1 MSNGK
6 SRNVY
11 FIIVIM
17 LQMFGFALAMTVI
30 FGTVVQDFSSPLS
43 AMGALL
49 YCLCGSSNL
58 RPLLGVSRVFA
69 VLFFVAFTIVFRF
82 ISTNMFLATQLNTFA
97 ALAGERDID
106 KAKKESAANMG
117 MKEVTYRN
125 KRELQSELELELK
138 ADQVTVT
145 KILKPGKAL
154 QANLKA
160 GDVVLKVNGEK
171 VEWHATLAFEE
182 YEHVERA
189 LTPGPDGSITII
201 FKHASMQTVLG
212 KIMQLLRCRCCTTR
226 RVKPGQKSHQ
236 EAYAKYTKDAVRP
249 TVRNFWRLH
258 GAIAEVEKE
267 SRVDSNQEQQV
278 AVLPH
283 VNLQRET
290 RFEPLERGG
299 DSRAQVTKRLHRYLF
314 SRWSGSPSSSER
326 TDLGPLDQDHV
337 ELSAED
343 VLQDDWD
350 VEELAEVLKQK
361 PVTGQE
367 VWLDCLLQALE
378 EAAESESPIIEVLR
392 TSGLKDGSQKKL
404 KGQSLEIFLRFYK
417 RLDMILQILENKAST
432 QYFQHVQR
440 ESEQRQDLIEQQNE
454 ILHEYVCE
462 LESEFSKLSS
472 TINTCQ
478 GKKALILSKLSGLL
492 DPGYS

>member
-1 MSNGK
+1 
-6 SRNVY
+6 
-11 FIIVIM
+11 
-17 LQMFGFALAMTVI
+17 MFGFALAMTVI
-30 FGTVVQDFSSPLS
+30 FGTLVQDFSSPLS
-43 AMGALL
+43 TMGALL
-49 YCLCGSSNL
+49 LCLCGSLNL
-58 RPLLGVSRVFA
+58 RPLLAVSRVFA

-106 KAKKESAANMG
+106 KAKKETAAKMG

-138 ADQVTVT
+138 ADQVTLT

-154 QANLKA
+154 KANLKA

-171 VEWHATLAFEE
+171 VEWQATLAFEE

-201 FKHASMQTVLG
+201 FTNGSMQPVLG

-226 RVKPGQKSHQ
+226 RVKPGQKEHQ
-236 EAYAKYTKDAVRP
+236 EAYAKYAKTAVRP

-258 GAIAEVEKE
+258 GAIAEVEKA
-267 SRVDSNQEQQV
+267 SRVDRNQEQQV

-283 VNLQRET
+283 VD
-290 RFEPLERGG
+290 FELPERGG
-299 DSRAQVTKRLHRYLF
+299 DSRAQLTKRLHRYLF
-314 SRWSGSPSSSER
+314 SRWSGSPRSSER
-326 TDLGPLDQDHV
+326 TDLGPLDDHV

-361 PVTGQE
+361 AVTGQE

-378 EAAESESPIIEVLR
+378 ESVESESPIIEVLR

-404 KGQSLEIFLRFYK
+404 KGQSLEIFLRFYQ
-417 RLDMILQILENKAST
+417 RLDRILQILENKAST

-454 ILHEYVCE
+454 ILREYVCE